1 MGEARDRSTRMAEAS
16 FWEELI
22 AHVEYLHSH
31 QNKHKTVIESDDIEE
46 SDGDDA
52 YLPLLPGEGVETN
65 TELSFY
71 FIVYQTEYSIVRL
84 FLGYSILIRF
94 RIFVLALIAEAQ
106 LAYDFCW
113 RSLLGML
120 ETVLWACE

>member
-1 MGEARDRSTRMAEAS
+1 M
-16 FWEELI
+16 
-22 AHVEYLHSH
+22 
-31 QNKHKTVIESDDIEE
+31 IESDDIEE

-94 RIFVLALIAEAQ
+94 RLIIC
-106 LAYDFCW
+106 FSPNC
-113 RSLLGML
+113 RSTTCIRLLL
-120 ETVLWACE
+120 EVTLRDVRNGVMGL